1 MLSAIVKT
9 VSYSATGVNVL
20 FADGRSIS
28 GDYALCTFSLGVL
41 QNDDVIFKPSL
52 PGMFFFL

>member
-9 VSYSATGVNVL
+9 ISWSGAGVTVVL
-20 FADGRSIS
+20 EDGHSIS

-41 QNDDVIFKPSL
+41 QNDDVAFKPSL
-52 PGMFFFL
+52 PGMLRLS